1 MRPHNL
7 LPRLARLRRDHN
19 TMPMVQTK
27 HPRALVKAGSRPP
40 QGVPPSRPVPHH
52 GTRARQVGQMT
63 NPRSTPQ
70 YQAWRSKVLTQ
81 CEPVCIRCGY
91 PVDMTLKGSH
101 PDGPSADHEPP
112 LAITGEATPS
122 LDGAGIAH
130 LSCNRSHGGRLGSQR
145 AQANA
150 QAKRNGKPTTK
161 TDNRSLSK
169 ALLNSINCLVLLLN

>member
-1 MRPHNL
+1 MFN
-7 LPRLARLRRDHN
+7 
-19 TMPMVQTK
+19 
-27 HPRALVKAGSRPP
+27 GSRPAALLTG
-40 QGVPPSRPVPHH
+40 QVGGSFPSLSSRFRAASTPHH
-52 GTRARQVGQMT
+52 GTRAEEVGQMT

-70 YQAWRSKVLTQ
+70 YQAWRTKVLTQ

-150 QAKRNGKPTTK
+150 QAKRNGKPATK
-161 TDNRSLSK
+161 TETRSLSK
-169 ALLNSINCLVLLLN
+169 ALLTPAAPHKAGKPHQPG